1 MKAKV
6 KIERIKKISSIVVLI
21 VILFPLI
28 WMIYSSFRGQSKL
41 ISQDIKN
48 IIPVL
53 DEFSISSY
61 KYVLEKGM
69 LTFFKNSIISACTVT
84 LFSVVISC
92 MTGYALTRLKFR
104 GSRIIG
110 RIILFT
116 YMIPPILIVIPL
128 FIVIVK
134 LGLNNTLS
142 GLILTHIT
150 FALPFSIWLMRGFFL
165 SLPPAIEEAALID
178 GASLFGA
185 FVKVVLPLSL
195 PGISSIAIFS
205 FILSWNEYLFASI
218 LLTSNRVKTLP
229 IGIITTFTSDYMY
242 SQDWVRLMSA
252 AVLSSIPV
260 LIIFIFLQRSIVSGL
275 SAGAVKE

>member
-1 MKAKV
+1 MKAKR
-6 KIERIKKISSIVVLI
+6 KKERIKKIFSVVILI
-21 VILFPLI
+21 IILFPLI
-28 WMIYSSFRGQSKL
+28 WMIYSSFRDQSKL
-41 ISQDIKN
+41 ISQDIVN
-48 IIPVL
+48 IIPAL
-53 DEFSISSY
+53 DEFGIDSY
-61 KYVLEKGM
+61 KYILGKGM
-69 LTFFKNSIISACTVT
+69 LTFFKNSIISASIVTV
-84 LFSVVISC
+84 FSVVISC
-92 MTGYALTRLKFR
+92 MAGYALTRLKLR
-104 GSRIIG
+104 GSRIIS
-110 RIILFT
+110 RVILFT

-185 FVKVVLPLSL
+185 FAKVVLPLSL
-195 PGISSIAIFS
+195 PGISTIAIFS

-260 LIIFIFLQRSIVSGL
+260 LVIFIFLQRSIISGL